1 MSFREEMTFC
11 LMGAV
16 GGTLLRFPPLIWIE
30 VKTLPWF
37 ESIYFK
43 IIAHN
48 FLVNS
53 SVEMASFRR
62 AIPDLQYA
70 LVCT

>member
-30 VKTLPWF
+30 VKILPWF

-43 IIAHN
+43 TIAHN
-48 FLVNS
+48 FLVNF
-53 SVEMASFRR
+53 SVEMASFRG
-62 AIPDLQYA
+62 AIPNLQYA

>member
-43 IIAHN
+43 TIAHN

-62 AIPDLQYA
+62 EVPNLKYA
-70 LVCT
+70 Q